1 MHENEL
7 MNLEKRVKSFE
18 YLGQLLRSYHEAPN
32 DPEMILL
39 AEAARLAYF
48 ENQWFTPE
56 NIRIALNSL
65 GEALLPENLSEWL
78 FPYLHRLHN
87 SLVPKTVGVVM
98 AGNIPAVGFHDFLC
112 VLISGH
118 KLKARLSSADHR
130 LIPAM
135 AEILTRFLPEW
146 QEMITFTPG
155 RLEQF
160 DVIIAT
166 GSDNTSRYFEYYFG
180 KYPHIIRK
188 NRNSVAIIRGD
199 ETEEDLR
206 KLAGDIMLYFGM
218 GCRSVS
224 KIWVPLQYDYTALVR
239 ALKGYDAYA
248 HHNKYRNNYDYSKS
262 IFMVNQVPVIDTGC
276 LLLKEDPALNSR
288 ISVLN
293 YEYYSRLDD
302 VLKTLENSSD
312 SVQSII
318 SANTVSC
325 PTILPGT
332 AQNPALWDYADDID
346 TLDFLLS

>member
-1 MHENEL
+1 
-7 MNLEKRVKSFE
+7 MNLEKRVESFE
-18 YLGQLLRSYHEAPN
+18 HLGKLLRTYHEAPN
-32 DPEMILL
+32 DPEKALL
-39 AEAARLAYF
+39 AEAARLAYS

-56 NIRIALNSL
+56 NIRVALNKL
-65 GEALLPENLSEWL
+65 GDALQPEHLSEWL

-87 SLVPKTVGVVM
+87 TLVPKTVGVVM

-118 KLKARLSSADHR
+118 KLKAKLSSSDQR

-135 AEILTRFLPEW
+135 AEVLNRYMPEW
-146 QEMITFTPG
+146 REMINFTQG

-188 NRNSVAIIRGD
+188 NRASVAIIRGD

-206 KLAGDIMLYFGM
+206 KIAGDIMLYFGM

-224 KIWVPLQYDYTALVR
+224 KIWVPSQYDFSALIR
-239 ALKGYDAYA
+239 AIKEYGDYA
-248 HHNKYRNNYDYSKS
+248 NHNKYRNNYDYSKS
-262 IFMVNQVPVIDTGC
+262 IFMVNQVPVTDAGC
-276 LLLKEDPALNSR
+276 LLLKEDQALNSR

-293 YEYYSRLDD
+293 YEYYNRMED
-302 VLKTLENSSD
+302 VLKALEYNKD
-312 SVQSII
+312 SIQCIV
-318 SANTVSC
+318 SAHTVSC
-325 PTILPGT
+325 PAILPGM
-332 AQNPALWDYADDID
+332 AQNPALWDYADKID

>member
-1 MHENEL
+1 
-7 MNLEKRVKSFE
+7 MNLQKRVESFE
-18 YLGQLLRSYHEAPN
+18 HLGNLLRSFHEAPN
-32 DPEMILL
+32 DPEKVLL
-39 AEAARLAYF
+39 AEAVRLAYA

-65 GEALLPENLSEWL
+65 GEALQPENLSEWL

-87 SLVPKTVGVVM
+87 TLIHKTVGVVM

-118 KLKARLSSADHR
+118 KLKARLSSSDHR
-130 LIPAM
+130 LIPVM
-135 AEILTRFLPEW
+135 ADILIRYLPEW
-146 QEMITFTPG
+146 QEMITFTRD

-199 ETEEDLR
+199 ETEDDLR

-224 KIWVPLQYDYTALVR
+224 KIWVPRQYDFTALIS
-239 ALKGYDAYA
+239 ALKRYDAYA
-248 HHNKYRNNYDYSKS
+248 NHNKYRNNYDYSKS
-262 IFMVNQVPVIDTGC
+262 IFMVNQIPVIDTGC
-276 LLLKEDPALNSR
+276 MLLKEDPAINSR

-293 YEYYSRLDD
+293 YEYYNRVED
-302 VLKTLENSSD
+302 VLSILENISD
-312 SVQSII
+312 SIQCII
-318 SANTVSC
+318 SAHKVSC
-325 PTILPGT
+325 HTILPGM